1 MGCIAGYP
9 IYAVRE
15 EKLHDEESVFNT
27 CTHPNKKT
35 LERCRGNFNREYGML
50 NPQRGLLSFEHSISP
65 LLGFCEKTNCLHI
78 KKNSKVK
85 REHHS
90 EVGAVV
96 TEVLMHS

>member
-1 MGCIAGYP
+1 MMKRASSTHAHTQIKKPWKGA
-9 IYAVRE
+9 E
-15 EKLHDEESVFNT
+15 EILT
-27 CTHPNKKT
+27 
-35 LERCRGNFNREYGML
+35 EYGML